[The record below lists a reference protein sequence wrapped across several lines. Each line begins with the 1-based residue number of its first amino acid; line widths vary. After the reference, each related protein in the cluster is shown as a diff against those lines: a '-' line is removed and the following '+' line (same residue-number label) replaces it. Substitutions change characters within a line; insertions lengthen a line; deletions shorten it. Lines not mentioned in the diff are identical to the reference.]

1 MASMYRLSVF
11 KNKHLNV
18 EHLID
23 ANHRLACQKE
33 ESIFQINKKIIETF
47 FDCTLFLAK
56 QPSEKYSRISIK
68 LFCNKIQSAIRLIIL
83 IMIDH
88 HLTQT

>member
-1 MASMYRLSVF
+1 MSSMYRLSVF

-23 ANHRLACQKE
+23 ANHRLASQKE
-33 ESIFQINKKIIETF
+33 ELIFQINKKIIKTF

-56 QPSEKYSRISIK
+56 QGLAFRRDPQEHGTSIIYIIFDFIN
-68 LFCNKIQSAIRLIIL
+68 LFSYR
-83 IMIDH
+83 
-88 HLTQT
+88 